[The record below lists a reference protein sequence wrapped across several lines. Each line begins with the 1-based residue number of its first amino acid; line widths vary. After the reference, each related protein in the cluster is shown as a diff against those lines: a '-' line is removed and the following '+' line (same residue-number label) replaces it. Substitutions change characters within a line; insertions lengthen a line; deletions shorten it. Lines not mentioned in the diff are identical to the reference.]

1 VVEKWWNG
9 MAAAEEDMN
18 PASAPGL
25 GMKSASADEEAPA
38 MAAIEDRTW
47 QSPNILPSFLPR
59 PAGRSTE
66 RGRKKCRTP
75 SSLTLVV
82 PGWPDACV
90 PPNRSKQLKSTAKHG
105 RSSTGGEEEDLARGA
120 GKGKLWRKEE
130 KERDRRGGGGGGNGG
145 RTERWK

>member
-1 VVEKWWNG
+1 

-66 RGRKKCRTP
+66 RKKEMENPRP
-75 SSLTLVV
+75 SSYSR
-82 PGWPDACV
+82 
-90 PPNRSKQLKSTAKHG
+90 PPW
-105 RSSTGGEEEDLARGA
+105 LA
-120 GKGKLWRKEE
+120 
-130 KERDRRGGGGGGNGG
+130 
-145 RTERWK
+145 

>member
-47 QSPNILPSFLPR
+47 QSPNILPR

-66 RGRKKCRTP
+66 RKKQMENP
-75 SSLTLVV
+75 SLLLLSSLSLAGLMTVFLQI
-82 PGWPDACV
+82 DA
-90 PPNRSKQLKSTAKHG
+90 SG
-105 RSSTGGEEEDLARGA
+105 
-120 GKGKLWRKEE
+120 
-130 KERDRRGGGGGGNGG
+130 
-145 RTERWK
+145 